1 MANGSNSINFESS
14 TGEALLAPFINL
26 QAKYFEAELAGDTK
40 AVNNLCESYKALATM
55 TLNKA
60 GGTAVQDLDAL
71 KTKIHSLCN
80 QWVALQIDEMYTKD
94 DDKIDNIR
102 TFSREAIEEV
112 KCVIS
117 RVIIKICTQSF
128 SNTVMQGCTI
138 KDPSK
143 LAYNVE
149 SEFASAKQEVINTLV
164 TLGLEIV
171 ALAVFNDGNIEDR
184 EEIVPAQK
192 PQKNRCPTMPKN
204 RCPTVKHFG
213 STCPDGK
220 VLGSIRRS

>member
-1 MANGSNSINFESS
+1 MANGNNSINFENSS
-14 TGEALLAPFINL
+14 GEALLAPFINL
-26 QAKYFEAELAGDTK
+26 QAKYFEAELTGDTK
-40 AVNNLCESYKALATM
+40 AVNNLCESYKTLATM

-60 GGTAVQDLDAL
+60 GGTAVQALDDL
-71 KTKIHSLCN
+71 KTKIHSLTN
-80 QWVALQIDEMYTKD
+80 QWVALQVDGMYTRD
-94 DDKIDNIR
+94 DDKIDSIR

-149 SEFASAKQEVINTLV
+149 NEFASAKQEVINTLV

-171 ALAVFNDGNIEDR
+171 ALAVFNDGNL
-184 EEIVPAQK
+184 EEPEESGPVQK
-192 PQKNRCPTMPKN
+192 TLKNRCPQTPKN
-204 RCPTVKHFG
+204 RCPTVKPIIPEARPFG
-213 STCPDGK
+213 S
-220 VLGSIRRS
+220 LGRY